1 VPPSRG
7 RAAALLAVLAL
18 LLSGCGLLSTDSQ
31 NSQPTL
37 SPSPVGPTGSPGSS
51 GSSGSSGSK
60 ATTASLARYY
70 GQKLHWKPC
79 RDDEQCARL
88 TVPLDYAK
96 PEGRAISLAVL
107 KVPATDTR
115 RRLGSLV
122 VNPGGPGGSGVDFVA
137 SGRGAYFGEELR
149 RAFDI
154 VGFDPRGVGRSTP
167 LHCASNQ
174 QLDTLVESDPD
185 PDTAAEVKKADGLL
199 SALGRGCLRR
209 SGDLV
214 RHMSTVEVAKDLDIL
229 RSALGDQRLVYFGA
243 SYGTFIGATY
253 ADLFPTRVGRMVL
266 DGALD
271 PSLSTIKLNLVQ
283 ARGFEVALRAYVGAC
298 VQRGNCFLGSTVDQ
312 GTARIR
318 SFLDQVEAKPLNT
331 NGQRDLT
338 AGTAMY
344 GVWQALYDKRYWP
357 VLDEALQRAFNGDG
371 SVLLALADAYTDR
384 GPRGYMSNSLEVLYA
399 VNCLD
404 HPDSIP
410 SSQVPRYLPRFEKA
424 SPTFGA
430 SFAYT
435 LSGCSSWP
443 IKTGRIPHALHAAGA
458 PPILVVGTTR
468 DPATPLTWARA
479 LAKELDSGILVK
491 RDGDGHT
498 GYNSGNECVNT
509 TVESYLVAGK
519 VPGGEVDC

>member
-1 VPPSRG
+1 VPRSAG

-18 LLSGCGLLSTDSQ
+18 LLTGCGLLSTDSGD
-31 NSQPTL
+31 SEPTL
-37 SPSPVGPTGSPGSS
+37 SPSPVQPTGSSTT
-51 GSSGSSGSK
+51 K
-60 ATTASLARYY
+60 ATAATLSRYY
-70 GQKLHWKPC
+70 RQTLDWKPC

-96 PEGRAISLAVL
+96 PEGRTITLSVL
-107 KVPATDTR
+107 MVPANDTN

-137 SGRGAYFGEELR
+137 AERAAYFGEELR

-154 VGFDPRGVGRSTP
+154 VGFDPRGVGGSTP
-167 LHCASNQ
+167 LHCASDA

-185 PDTAAEVKKADGLL
+185 PDTPAEVRYADGLL
-199 SALGRGCLRR
+199 RALGRGCLRR
-209 SGDLV
+209 SGDLA
-214 RHMSTVEVAKDLDIL
+214 RHMSTLEVAKDLDIL
-229 RSALGDQRLVYFGA
+229 RSALGDQKLVYFGA

-253 ADLFPTRVGRMVL
+253 ADLFPRRVGRMVL

-271 PSLSTIKLNLVQ
+271 PSLSTVELNLVQ

-298 VQRGNCFLGSTVDQ
+298 VERRGCFLGSTVDQ

-318 SFLDQVEAKPLNT
+318 SFLDQVETEPLGT
-331 NGQRDLT
+331 NSQRDLT
-338 AGTAMY
+338 VGTAMY
-344 GVWQALYDKRYWP
+344 GIWQSLYDKRYWK
-357 VLDEALQRAFNGDG
+357 VLDEALQRAFRGDG
-371 SVLLALADAYTDR
+371 SVLLALADAYTER
-384 GPRGYMSNSLEVLYA
+384 GPRGYLSNSLEVLYA

-410 SSQVPRYLPRFEKA
+410 SSEVARYLPRFEKV

-443 IKTGRIPHALHAAGA
+443 VKTGRVPRPLHAAGA

-479 LAKELDSGILVK
+479 LAEELDSGILVK

-498 GYNSGNECVNT
+498 GYNSGNDCVDT

-519 VPGGEVDC
+519 VPDGEVDC

>member
-1 VPPSRG
+1 MPSSRG
-7 RAAALLAVLAL
+7 RAAALIVVLSL
-18 LLSGCGLLSTDSQ
+18 LLAGCGLLSTGSRDAK
-31 NSQPTL
+31 PTL
-37 SPSPVGPTGSPGSS
+37 SPSPLTPTGSSS
-51 GSSGSSGSK
+51 DK
-60 ATTASLARYY
+60 ATTASLRRFYD
-70 GQKLHWKPC
+70 QKLDWKTC
-79 RDDEQCARL
+79 RDDEECTRL

-96 PEGRAISLAVL
+96 PDGRTISLAVL
-107 KVPATDTR
+107 KVPADDTR

-122 VNPGGPGGSGVDFVA
+122 MNPGGPGGSGVDFVA
-137 SGRGAYFGEELR
+137 SDRAGYFGEELHR
-149 RAFDI
+149 VFDI

-167 LHCASNQ
+167 LNCASDR
-174 QLDTLVESDPD
+174 QLDALVQSDPD
-185 PDTAAEVKKADGLL
+185 PDTPAEVKHADGLL
-199 SALGRGCLRR
+199 RALGQGCLRK
-209 SGDLV
+209 SGDLA
-214 RHMSTVEVAKDLDIL
+214 RHMSTLEVAKDLDIL
-229 RSALGDQRLVYFGA
+229 RSALGDRKLVYFGA

-253 ADLFPTRVGRMVL
+253 AELFPRRVGRMVL

-271 PSLSTIKLNLVQ
+271 PSLSTLQLNLVQ
-283 ARGFEVALRAYVGAC
+283 AHGFEVALRAYVGAC
-298 VQRGNCFLGSTVDQ
+298 VDRGGCFLGSTVDQ

-318 SFLDQVEAKPLNT
+318 SFLDQVEAKPLNA
-331 NGQRDLT
+331 NSNRKLT

-344 GVWQALYDKRYWP
+344 GIWQALYDKRYWQ
-357 VLDEALQRAFNGDG
+357 VLDQALQRAFDGDG

-384 GPRGYMSNSLEVLYA
+384 GPRGYLSNSLEVLYA

-410 SSQVPRYLPRFEKA
+410 SSQVKEYLPRFEKV

-443 IKTGRIPHALHAAGA
+443 VKTGRVPHPVHAAGA

-468 DPATPLTWARA
+468 DPATPLAWARA
-479 LAKELDSGILVK
+479 LAGELDSGILVK

-498 GYNSGNECVNT
+498 GYHSGNKCVDS

-519 VPGGEVDC
+519 VPDGEVDC

>member
-1 VPPSRG
+1 M
-7 RAAALLAVLAL
+7 
-18 LLSGCGLLSTDSQ
+18 
-31 NSQPTL
+31 
-37 SPSPVGPTGSPGSS
+37 
-51 GSSGSSGSK
+51 
-60 ATTASLARYY
+60 
-70 GQKLHWKPC
+70 
-79 RDDEQCARL
+79 
-88 TVPLDYAK
+88 
-96 PEGRAISLAVL
+96 
-107 KVPATDTR
+107 VPANDTN

-137 SGRGAYFGEELR
+137 AERAAYFGEELR

-154 VGFDPRGVGRSTP
+154 VGFDPRGVGGSTP
-167 LHCASNQ
+167 LHCASDA

-185 PDTAAEVKKADGLL
+185 PDTPAEVRYADGLL
-199 SALGRGCLRR
+199 RALGRGCLRR
-209 SGDLV
+209 SGDLA
-214 RHMSTVEVAKDLDIL
+214 RHMSTLEVAKDLDIL
-229 RSALGDQRLVYFGA
+229 RSALGDQKLVYFGA

-253 ADLFPTRVGRMVL
+253 ADLFPRRVGRMVL

-271 PSLSTIKLNLVQ
+271 PSLSTVELNLVQ

-298 VQRGNCFLGSTVDQ
+298 VERRGCFLGSTVDQ

-318 SFLDQVEAKPLNT
+318 SFLDQVETEPLGT
-331 NGQRDLT
+331 ASQRDLT
-338 AGTAMY
+338 VGTAMY
-344 GVWQALYDKRYWP
+344 GIWQSLYDKRYWK
-357 VLDEALQRAFNGDG
+357 VLDEALQRAFRGDG
-371 SVLLALADAYTDR
+371 SVLLALADAYTER
-384 GPRGYMSNSLEVLYA
+384 GPRGYLSNSLEVLYA

-410 SSQVPRYLPRFEKA
+410 SSEVARYLPRFEKV

-443 IKTGRIPHALHAAGA
+443 VKTGRVPRPLHAAGA

-479 LAKELDSGILVK
+479 LAEELDSGILVK

-498 GYNSGNECVNT
+498 GYNSGNDCVDT

-519 VPGGEVDC
+519 VPDGEVDC